1 MANTSCYGYWM
12 VPQKRR
18 NDLQMFP
25 HLTGGKLERGEPP
38 KPPDSA
44 RAEYAEWGR
53 DPEKYAASIKGGF
66 KVVATIKKTHLGT
79 KKTH

>member
-1 MANTSCYGYWM
+1 M

-25 HLTGGKLERGEPP
+25 HLTGGKLEQGEPP

-66 KVVATIKKTHLGT
+66 KVVATIKKTLLG
-79 KKTH
+79 KKK